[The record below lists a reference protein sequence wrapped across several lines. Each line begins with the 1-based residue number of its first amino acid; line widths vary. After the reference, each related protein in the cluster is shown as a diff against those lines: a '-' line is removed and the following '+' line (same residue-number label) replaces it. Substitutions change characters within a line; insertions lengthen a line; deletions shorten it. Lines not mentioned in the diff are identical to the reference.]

1 MILLTGASGFIA
13 KHVALKLLAAGHSLR
28 GTVRRLDR
36 AEGVRRALAPHL
48 PPEALARLSFVQADL
63 ELEAG
68 WAQAMAGVGVLV
80 HTASPFP
87 LAQPKDEMELI
98 RPARDGTLRVL
109 RAAQAAGVR
118 RVVLTSSVAAILSD
132 DRERISDEGDWCNT
146 DLPTTTAYA
155 KSKTLAERAAWE
167 FCDAQCLALTT
178 INPGFVLGA
187 PLDGEYG
194 SSIALVRRI
203 LKGRD
208 PMLPL
213 MGFPVVDVQDV
224 AEMHLRAVEA
234 PETAGKRF
242 IAANGSLSMLQ
253 MGRLLKAAYPTRRI
267 PTRQAPALLLRLMA
281 LADLAVRG
289 ILPKLGRV
297 EQVSNQRAV
306 EEMEMVFTA
315 PGAALLGSAEWLV
328 SQGQV
333 WA

>member
-13 KHVALKLLAAGHSLR
+13 KHVALKLLAAGHELR
-28 GTVRRLDR
+28 GTLRRLDR

-48 PPEALARLSFVQADL
+48 PAGALARLSFVQADL
-63 ELEAG
+63 EVEAG
-68 WAQAMAGVGVLV
+68 WAAAMEGVSALV

-87 LAQPKDEMELI
+87 MGQPKDEMDLI

-132 DRERISDEGDWCNT
+132 DRNGVADEGDWCNT
-146 DLPTTTAYA
+146 DLPTTSAYA
-155 KSKTLAERAAWE
+155 KSKTLAEQAAWA
-167 FCDAQCLALTT
+167 FCRDKAVALTT

-194 SSIALVRRI
+194 SSISVVRRI

-213 MGFPVVDVQDV
+213 IGFPVVDVQDV
-224 AEMHLRAVEA
+224 AEMHLRALERD
-234 PETAGKRF
+234 ETAGKRF
-242 IAANGSLSMLQ
+242 IAANGSLSMVQ

-267 PTRQAPALLLRLMA
+267 PTRQAPALLLRAMA
-281 LADLAVRG
+281 LVDPAVRG
-289 ILPKLGRV
+289 ILPSLGRIG
-297 EQVSNQRAV
+297 QVSNQRAV
-306 EEMEMVFTA
+306 AEMGMDFTA
-315 PGAALLGSAEWLV
+315 PEAALRASADWLV
-328 SQGQV
+328 KNGQV